1 MSRGQCVLVVDD
13 DPAIRDIVGT
23 ALEGEGYRVE
33 RAANGREALDTADR
47 CRPHAVVID
56 VMMPVLDG
64 WEFLA
69 NWSRRPIEERAP
81 VLVVSA
87 VGGWQAA
94 VELGARDFLAKPFD
108 LDALL
113 GKLAKLL

>member
-1 MSRGQCVLVVDD
+1 MSQGKTVLVVDD
-13 DPAIRDIVGT
+13 DPAIRDIIET
-23 ALEGEGYRVE
+23 ALEDEGYRVE
-33 RAANGREALDTADR
+33 SAANGREALDKADQ
-47 CRPHAVVID
+47 CHPHAVVLD

-69 NWSRRPIEERAP
+69 HWSRRPVEQQAP
-81 VLVVSA
+81 VMVVWA
-87 VGGWQAA
+87 VGGWHAA

-108 LDALL
+108 LDVLL